1 MRSPPGLELTR
12 FRGHLTLWGGGI
24 HYAEIETAIPE
35 RHLMLPPT
43 LTKRLINHPR
53 PNDVAEG
60 YAADWTLA
68 QPRTTAQRISDPVG
82 ALMHRN
88 RI

>member
-1 MRSPPGLELTR
+1 
-12 FRGHLTLWGGGI
+12 
-24 HYAEIETAIPE
+24 
-35 RHLMLPPT
+35 MLPPT

-68 QPRTTAQRISDPVG
+68 QPRPR
-82 ALMHRN
+82 RN
-88 RI
+88 GSLTLSAR

>member
-1 MRSPPGLELTR
+1 
-12 FRGHLTLWGGGI
+12 
-24 HYAEIETAIPE
+24 
-35 RHLMLPPT
+35 MLPPT
-43 LTKRLINHPR
+43 LTKRLINHLR
-53 PNDVAEG
+53 PSDVAEG